1 MAMIERDLL
10 KLDAEATYAY
20 AHLFQAFADP
30 TRLAIVQHLSSG
42 EHRVR
47 DLVEHMGFAQSTVSK
62 HLGFLIECR
71 LAVARPDGPATW
83 YGLAHPEAL
92 RVVMVAAEALLG
104 ATGKDLVLC
113 EHLRSD
119 RERAV

>member
-1 MAMIERDLL
+1 MAMIELSVNE
-10 KLDAEATYAY
+10 LDAEATGTY

-62 HLGFLIECR
+62 HLGFLAECD
-71 LAVARPDGPATW
+71 LVSTRPEGRATW
-83 YGLAHPEAL
+83 YALAHPKAL

-104 ATGKDLVLC
+104 ATGRDLVLC
-113 EHLRSD
+113 EHLRS
-119 RERAV
+119 EKPEGE

>member
-1 MAMIERDLL
+1 VSSSRASAITTKTSPHIPEGSRNGYTTPRDL
-10 KLDAEATYAY
+10 T
-20 AHLFQAFADP
+20 
-30 TRLAIVQHLSSG
+30 
-42 EHRVR
+42 
-47 DLVEHMGFAQSTVSK
+47 
-62 HLGFLIECR
+62 
-71 LAVARPDGPATW
+71 GPATW